1 MQNLSSYKKRIFTL
15 VIVIVIIAVVGFLL
29 HIWFVNNAR
38 NVLKQV
44 VHSRS
49 DGKLRLEVSQ
59 LRFNFLTSELG
70 IKQATLFSTDTI
82 TQNTTYNVK
91 FSKLSIQVRSFLPL
105 LFKKNLSIDSIK
117 IDNPDVVITQ
127 WWVDTVATTIKR
139 DLSIPQEMG
148 KIYNSMLDALESFG
162 IRRIQI
168 NNARLSFIDRIPPT
182 SDPVVI
188 SDIYFDLVRIPSTL
202 KRDEFVE
209 NEHSVDLKTTNQSI
223 DLPGGRHRI
232 SFKSFE
238 LQLFRQRIQL
248 DSCTLTAIATDSS
261 KSSYNIYFDKLFLV
275 GVDFGAMYSNN
286 LIKAD
291 SVYCENPLFN
301 INLHQSDA
309 ATRSERP
316 DPEKIIR
323 ELAGNLD
330 LAYVGVK
337 QAGIHLNI
345 TGRKERTLFNSNQDD
360 FEIRGFRINPDSS
373 SPVTVQQ
380 FDMLVKD
387 YRLYNEDSSTA
398 YSFDSV
404 RFMNDKIILN
414 NFTVTTSPE
423 INRLRNYRDFSI
435 PYFELTGLNWYELI
449 FEENMHAREAVL
461 YSPVINYVQK
471 QRAVQRR
478 KASLF
483 SVLHSLDDLV
493 TLDKITVVNGQVNMQ
508 LLSSFAINLRNVNTG
523 IYSNRLL
530 QSKNR
535 EGLRRAIDHLSF
547 SSGNVTIKDVNAQ
560 VQNVRYTPDN
570 LIRADRILLKSKSNL
585 INADI
590 RSVKIDNLLLDEAN
604 ETFILD
610 GLHWGK
616 ASISLSLQDNTKSQ
630 KGNGSVFNARNISG
644 NQTNFK
650 FSKGKTTIQ
659 TIIESIQAASIFKQG
674 SAPIELEG
682 LALTGRNL
690 VFNDKG
696 TAVHAASYAINDN
709 APSSISQLRVERQL
723 PQDTLIVNTQRLNFS
738 GDLNKLLQNRAIL
751 TYVEAISP
759 SLYVYSQD
767 QTNSTSTKSGAN
779 IQIDKLS
786 ASNPDIKIVTVK
798 NDTATSILI
807 PHSNNGQ
814 IEARGIKVAGD
825 KINLTSIQLNTN
837 SATFINRTG
846 EKMGV
851 EQGALS
857 VELSDIAIDKNK
869 LQPSWAAVVTNL
881 DLQNPYSYSFGGKT
895 NKALSLQQVS
905 LGNLKLSS
913 TYFTSTEQLIKNNV
927 SAWLRTATGHYIDSN
942 TTLKWYNAAYSS
954 NTKTISLDSFYYAPT
969 QPRDSVIEKSL
980 FQTDYK
986 TFKTGKISLE
996 GFDLEKY
1003 KKDSALIVRT
1013 AVINDPVILLYRDK
1027 KPPFLHGI
1035 IKPLPVEMVQR
1046 INMPVSINA
1055 VQIKDGYLSYTEKH
1069 ASTRAEGTIYF
1080 TGLNGVIAN
1089 IKNQNI
1095 GAGDSLLLSLNGY
1108 LLDSAL
1114 VNLRVKQ
1121 SYTDTLGA
1129 FLMTLRVQPTS
1140 LTFLNPVIAPL
1151 SNVIITSGTI
1161 DSLHLR
1167 AIGRE
1172 YLSLGEMNMYYS
1184 NLKIKLVKD
1193 GDPENTTFFR
1203 NVVSFL
1209 ANTFVI
1215 KKNNRGRTGLVYFER
1230 LRDRSFFNYI
1240 VKMTLSGMGTSIGI
1254 KSNRKVK
1261 KQYQRELQQ
1270 QELPPIDF
1278 Q

>member
-1 MQNLSSYKKRIFTL
+1 M
-15 VIVIVIIAVVGFLL
+15 VHV
-29 HIWFVNNAR
+29 WFVNNAR

-44 VHSRS
+44 VYSNS
-49 DGKLRLEVSQ
+49 NGKLQLELSQ
-59 LRFNFLTSELG
+59 LRFNFFTSELG
-70 IKQATLFSTDTI
+70 IREATLVSTDTLS
-82 TQNTTYNVK
+82 QPTTYKVK
-91 FSKLSIQVRSFLPL
+91 FQKLSVQVRSFLPL
-105 LFKKNLSIDSIK
+105 LFKKDLSIDSIK
-117 IDNPDVVITQ
+117 LDNPDVEITQ
-127 WWVDTVATTIKR
+127 WRIDTTSSTIKR

-162 IRRIQI
+162 IRRIEI
-168 NNARLSFIDRIPPT
+168 NNARLSLIDKIPPT

-188 SDIYFDLVRIPSTL
+188 TDIYFNLVRTATGK

-209 NEHSVDLKTTNQSI
+209 NEHTVDLRTTNQSI

-232 SFKSFE
+232 SFKNFQLE
-238 LQLFRQRIQL
+238 LFKQRIQL
-248 DSCTLTAIATDSS
+248 DSCTLSAIATDSS

-275 GVDFGAMYSNN
+275 GVDFAAMYRSN

-291 SVYCENPLFN
+291 SVYCESPLFN
-301 INLHQSDA
+301 INLHQADA
-309 ATRSERP
+309 STKSERP

-360 FEIRGFRINPDSS
+360 FEMRGFRINTDSS

-404 RFMNDKIILN
+404 RFINDKIILN
-414 NFTVTTSPE
+414 NFSVNTSPE
-423 INRLRNYRDFSI
+423 INIQRNYRDFSI
-435 PYFELTGLNWYELI
+435 PYFQLTGLNWYDLI
-449 FEENMHAREAVL
+449 FEENLSAREAVL
-461 YSPVINYVQK
+461 YNPVINYIQK
-471 QRAVQRR
+471 QRSVKRNNS
-478 KASLF
+478 SLF
-483 SVLHSLDDLV
+483 SVLHTLDDLV
-493 TLDKITVVNGQVNMQ
+493 TLDKITVINGQVNMQ

-530 QSKNR
+530 QSTNR

-547 SSGNVTIKDVNAQ
+547 SSGRLTVKDVNARFE
-560 VQNVRYTPDN
+560 NVRYTADN
-570 LIRADRILLKSKSNL
+570 LIQADKVLVKSKSNF

-590 RSVKIDNLLLDEAN
+590 NSVTINNLLLDEIS
-604 ETFILD
+604 ETFLLD
-610 GLHWGK
+610 GFMWDR
-616 ASISLSLQDNTKSQ
+616 ANISLAIPEKNKKQGGT
-630 KGNGSVFNARNISG
+630 GSVFSARNISG
-644 NQTNFK
+644 NQTNFNL
-650 FSKGKTTIQ
+650 SKGDFKFKTF
-659 TIIESIQAASIFKQG
+659 IENILATSITKQRSG
-674 SAPIELEG
+674 PVEVEG
-682 LALTGRNL
+682 LSIKGRNL
-690 VFNDKG
+690 VFNNPG
-696 TAVHAASYAINDN
+696 SSIQAASYLIADN
-709 APSSISQLRVERQL
+709 APSSISQLKIERLL
-723 PQDTLIVNTQRLNFS
+723 PGDTLQVNTPQLNFS
-738 GDLNKLLQNRAIL
+738 ADLNSLLQNK
-751 TYVEAISP
+751 TTVSYVNANSP
-759 SLYVYSQD
+759 SIYVYKNVLPNNDTDKSQ
-767 QTNSTSTKSGAN
+767 SGFEIN
-779 IQIDKLS
+779 KFT
-786 ASNPDIKIVTVK
+786 ASNPDIKIINVK

-814 IEARGIKVAGD
+814 LEAAGIRFSGD
-825 KINLTSIQLNTN
+825 KINLASLQLTTN
-837 SATFINRTG
+837 SATFINRAG
-846 EKMGV
+846 EKLGV
-851 EQGALS
+851 EQGSINAGLS
-857 VELSDIAIDKNK
+857 NIVIDRNQA
-869 LQPSWAAVVTNL
+869 QPSWAAIINNL
-881 DLQNPYSYSFGGKT
+881 DVENPYSYSFGGLP
-895 NKALSLQQVS
+895 NKAFSLKQAS
-905 LGNLKLSS
+905 LGNVRISS
-913 TYFTSTEQLIKNNV
+913 AYFGNTEQLIKNNV

-942 TTLKWYNAAYSS
+942 TTLRWYNAAYSS
-954 NTKTISLDSFYYAPT
+954 ETKTIKLDSFYYHPT
-969 QPRDSVIEKSL
+969 QTRDSVIENSL

-986 TFKTGKISLE
+986 TIKTGELVLE
-996 GFDLEKY
+996 GFDLDKY
-1003 KKDSALIVRT
+1003 EKDSALIVNNII
-1013 AVINDPVILLYRDK
+1013 INDPVITLYRDK

-1055 VQIKDGYLSYTEKH
+1055 VQIKDGYLSYTERH
-1069 ASTRAEGTIYF
+1069 ASTRAEGTIFF
-1080 TGLNGVIAN
+1080 TGLEGVIGN
-1089 IKNQNI
+1089 LKNRNT
-1095 GAGDSLLLSLNGY
+1095 GDSDSLLLSLNGY
-1108 LLDSAL
+1108 LLDSAM

-1121 SYTDTLGA
+1121 SYTDTLGS

-1151 SNVIITSGTI
+1151 SNVIITSGNI

-1172 YLSLGEMNMYYS
+1172 YLSLGEMNMYYN

-1193 GDPENTTFFR
+1193 GDPESTTFLR
-1203 NVVSFL
+1203 NVASFL

-1261 KQYQRELQQ
+1261 KQYERELRQ
-1270 QELPPIDF
+1270 QELPQIDF
-1278 Q
+1278 E